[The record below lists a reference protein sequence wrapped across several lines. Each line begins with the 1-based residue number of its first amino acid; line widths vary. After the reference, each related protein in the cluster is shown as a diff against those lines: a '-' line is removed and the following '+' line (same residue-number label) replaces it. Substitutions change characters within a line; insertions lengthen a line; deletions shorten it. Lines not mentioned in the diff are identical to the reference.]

1 MLKAYILDDE
11 PLARDEIKY
20 LLQRSKQV
28 EILGESDC
36 MEDALADIPMLKP
49 DIVFVDIDLS
59 EGNGLNVAKKIEEM
73 VNQPAIVFATAYD
86 EYALQAFDLNAV
98 DYILKPIN
106 EDRLYKTIEKIKQMR
121 NVKETLPMLQTHV
134 EPMKKDKLAVTVDE
148 RIVLITLKDIL
159 YLETAE
165 GKCVIHTLKQAY
177 TVGDALIV
185 YEKKL
190 NPNQFLRVHRSYLV
204 NLDHVHEIEPWVNST
219 FNLIMKGNAKVPV
232 SRTYVKELKK
242 HIGF

>member
-121 NVKETLPMLQTHV
+121 NVKETQPMLQTHV

-219 FNLIMKGNAKVPV
+219 FNLIMKGNEKVPV